1 MSTVT
6 LRELCNIIKK
16 FKFEELESAVIP
28 HFPETSWAK
37 IRSELVKQHCHFTTA
52 NAIPLIKIAITAAK
66 VSENNLRN
74 RLLTLQ
80 LIDIS
85 WHNNRRTWYGYALVG
100 PNKSTNY
107 LIHRTIQ
114 NDIQQHFHAMD
125 IKMDVKVHM
134 HDDIMYVSLKENR
147 GKGRRKKNQS
157 QAPTFFALFID
168 QKYFFCS
175 KKNVPSDL
183 LEGIIKNMGY
193 MSSKKL
199 NLMGKDLKSLSKL
212 CWKKKEGALSSEN
225 INKSLIYRDGSPD
238 RKSTGT
244 DFTQHKQRKKYAE
257 MCFGDDPPTL
267 ELLVINGPS
276 IPLIQKD
283 VSLKLP
289 NKSMRATWEFR
300 SRNICICLT
309 KLIERRIL
317 VTPVPYYI
325 SNLMMLGKNKFT
337 LANN

>member
-1 MSTVT
+1 MST
-6 LRELCNIIKK
+6 LELQELCNIIKR

-37 IRSELVKQHCHFTTA
+37 IRSELVKHHWQFTTA
-52 NAIPLIKIAITAAK
+52 NTVSLIKLAITAAK
-66 VSENNLRN
+66 VPQKVLRD
-74 RLLTLQ
+74 RLSLLK

-85 WHNNRRTWYGYALVG
+85 WHSKRRAWYGYALVG
-100 PNKSTNY
+100 PNKSKNY
-107 LIHRTIQ
+107 LISRRIQ
-114 NDIQQHFHAMD
+114 DDIKEHFHALN
-125 IKMDVKVHM
+125 IKMDVNVNT
-134 HDDIMYVSLKENR
+134 HDDVMYVSLKENR
-147 GKGRRKKNQS
+147 SKGRKKKIPNV
-157 QAPTFFALFID
+157 APIYFALFIG
-168 QKYFFCS
+168 QKYFFCT
-175 KKNVPSDL
+175 KKNIPSDI
-183 LEGIIKNMGY
+183 LEGILKNMGY
-193 MSSKKL
+193 NSSKKL

-225 INKSLIYRDGSPD
+225 INKSLIYKDGSPD
-238 RKSTGT
+238 KKPTGT

-289 NKSMRATWEFR
+289 NESIRATWEFR

-317 VTPVPYYI
+317 ATPVPYYI
-325 SNLMMLGKNKFT
+325 SNLMVLGKNKFT
-337 LANN
+337 IRND